1 MTSTSG
7 PPSSF
12 LDRSGSAN
20 GAEADYNYMLTPRL
34 SVGAEYELRRANVG
48 EIQRFDTQNAMG
60 TVDYHLGPR
69 YSLSAAAG
77 LSWLHT
83 SVIDDRRSAPAF
95 RVSFDRT
102 GQRLAWNVGYRKSFL
117 PAVGFGGTFQNQ
129 EFQAG
134 FFATLARRLNLSG
147 SVAVAENDAL
157 RTSELGLRTTWARS
171 SISYAATRYLRIEGF
186 YTAAFQNSQ
195 RPGGR
200 VNRSRA
206 GVQVVTS
213 TRMRIR

>member
-1 MTSTSG
+1 
-7 PPSSF
+7 
-12 LDRSGSAN
+12 
-20 GAEADYNYMLTPRL
+20 MLTPRL
-34 SVGAEYELRRANVG
+34 SVGAEYNLRRANVG
-48 EIQRFDTQNAMG
+48 EIQNFDTQNAMG

-83 SVIDDRRSAPAF
+83 SSESTTVGVHPPFAS
-95 RVSFDRT
+95 VSTAT

-134 FFATLARRLNLSG
+134 FFATLARRLSLSG
-147 SVAVAENDAL
+147 SVAVTENDSL

-186 YTAAFQNSQ
+186 YSAAFQNSQ

-200 VNRSRA
+200 VNRSRS
-206 GVQVVTS
+206 GVQVATS
-213 TRMRIR
+213 TRMRID